1 MPEMKMK
8 HYDVVVVGGGAA
20 DVAAAKN
27 SAKTILV
34 EAGPMYGG
42 ELLTGMSVD
51 NALYLIKKF

>member
-1 MPEMKMK
+1 MTSWWSEAGRP
-8 HYDVVVVGGGAA
+8 

-34 EAGPMYGG
+34 EAGPMFGG